1 MSPRCLLGVSQM
13 SIRCLPDVVQMSP
26 RSVAAREF
34 KNPCP
39 HRSHTPDNPPNPPRQ
54 EKSIQYIQ
62 CLLCQQ
68 GTVSSVHREQG
79 LVSQQAT
86 MSGLPT
92 GIMKQTAG
100 AEKSSDHETARNVT
114 FDNSPKCNLALVRKN
129 SMKIKWV
136 YIPWHCPSV

>member
-1 MSPRCLLGVSQM
+1 MSPRCLLGVPQM
-13 SIRCLPDVVQMSP
+13 SIRSLPDVVQMSP

-34 KNPCP
+34 KNACP
-39 HRSHTPDNPPNPPRQ
+39 HRSHAPDNPPNPPRQ

-68 GTVSSVHREQG
+68 GLVSSDRGPLSTGNNVSSPDRRQC

-92 GIMKQTAG
+92 GIMKQAAG
-100 AEKSSDHETARNVT
+100 AEKSSDHETARKVRLE
-114 FDNSPKCNLALVRKN
+114 NSPKCNLALVT
-129 SMKIKWV
+129 
-136 YIPWHCPSV
+136 